1 MQAGN
6 GVETNTQGVQWE
18 SNKQLFIN
26 CLLLSSG
33 KQSAIQLAM
42 TLVVILAIF
51 IIIGVFLPFV
61 FNRHLLFSEIRKLA
75 GAELGQAQLKLE
87 LDFTLINICRIK
99 LY

>member
-51 IIIGVFLPFV
+51 IIIGFFLPFV
-61 FNRHLLFSEIRKLA
+61 SQPPSTFLRDKETSR
-75 GAELGQAQLKLE
+75 G
-87 LDFTLINICRIK
+87 
-99 LY
+99 